1 MRQYIVFLFVSC
13 LVFTSCEDVI
23 NLNLDTTSAQ
33 IVVQANI
40 YDQPGPYAVK
50 LSQTVDFDKTSIYPP
65 VSGAF
70 VMISDNHGNTDTL
83 TENTFGTYITS
94 KLIGTPGYTYTL
106 TIITGAKTYTAVS
119 TIAEAVS
126 IDSIYIEESDFTDQ
140 NQVGI
145 KFKDPAIIKNYY
157 RIVQF
162 VNNEQKNVF
171 YTISDELYDGKE
183 IKYSIMPMET
193 SNNDEKL
200 KTGDL
205 VTVWLE
211 SVDKGVYDY
220 FRTAGGDM
228 TQSASPENPL
238 SNISNGALG
247 YFNACAVRT
256 ALIEVPY
263 N

>member
-1 MRQYIVFLFVSC
+1 MRKYIAIFIVSC
-13 LVFTSCEDVI
+13 LIFSSCEDVI
-23 NLNLDTTSAQ
+23 NVNLDTTSAQ
-33 IVVQANI
+33 IVVQANV

-65 VSGAF
+65 VSGAI

-94 KLIGTPGYTYTL
+94 KLIGTPCYTYTL
-106 TIITGAKTYTAVS
+106 TIIKGAKTYTAVS
-119 TIAEAVS
+119 TIAKAVN
-126 IDSIYIEESDFTDQ
+126 IDSIYIEESVFTNQ

-145 KFKDPAIIKNYY
+145 KFKDPANIKNYY
-157 RIVQF
+157 RIVEF
-162 VNNEQKNVF
+162 INRKPQKAF

-183 IKYSIMPMET
+183 VKYSIMPVE
-193 SNNDEKL
+193 SNNNDEKL
-200 KTGDL
+200 ETGDS

-228 TQSASPENPL
+228 TQSASPSNPI
-238 SNISNGALG
+238 SNISNGVFG
-247 YFNACAVRT
+247 YFNVCSVRT
-256 ALIEVPY
+256 ASIVIP
-263 N
+263 